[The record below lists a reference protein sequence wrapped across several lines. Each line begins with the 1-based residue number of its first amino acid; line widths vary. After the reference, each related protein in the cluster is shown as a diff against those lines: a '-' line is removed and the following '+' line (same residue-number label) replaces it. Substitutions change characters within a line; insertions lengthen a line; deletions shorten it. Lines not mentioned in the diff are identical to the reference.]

1 MSDKEKQGWMSR
13 DCQWEP
19 RGKEREQGGAM
30 AARYLD
36 LQQMDPQRH
45 TVWQLIAQ
53 NRGAALLLFKLPK
66 RTSPGPGSFN
76 ENISRSKDEFTAI
89 LHNVLQKIES
99 EGILLNSFCEIS
111 VILAPKPKTAQK
123 TTNIPHKQS
132 YKSPCQLQQRAFSS
146 IQK

>member
-1 MSDKEKQGWMSR
+1 
-13 DCQWEP
+13 
-19 RGKEREQGGAM
+19 M

-45 TVWQLIAQ
+45 MVWQLIAQ

-66 RTSPGPGSFN
+66 RTSPGPGGFN

-111 VILAPKPKTAQK
+111 VILAPKPKTA
-123 TTNIPHKQS
+123 
-132 YKSPCQLQQRAFSS
+132 
-146 IQK
+146 